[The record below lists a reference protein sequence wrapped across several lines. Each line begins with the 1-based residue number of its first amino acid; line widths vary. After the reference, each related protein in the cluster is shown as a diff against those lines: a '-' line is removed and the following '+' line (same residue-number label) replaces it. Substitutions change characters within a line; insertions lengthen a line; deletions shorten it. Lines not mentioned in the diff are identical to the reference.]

1 MCPYK
6 QSLAVN
12 YNSFYSFTYKLL
24 YKLIANTPLSN
35 YIIIYIVQ
43 LLNWVR
49 VYFLIFILKGP
60 IHTKPK
66 F

>member
-49 VYFLIFILKGP
+49 VYFLIFILKGL

>member
-12 YNSFYSFTYKLL
+12 YISFYSFTYKLL

-35 YIIIYIVQ
+35 
-43 LLNWVR
+43 
-49 VYFLIFILKGP
+49 
-60 IHTKPK
+60 
-66 F
+66 